1 MPFVSRFTYIYPS
14 TRETAFYEISM
25 EHIERLHKH
34 MSIRAI
40 PEEHLDKPNFKLR
53 SNTVFHPIMYVFL
66 GDQEWMIPRRLE
78 RLHRVLE
85 GGHRIGGFDV
95 ADTDRL
101 SERAANVLN
110 EMDLIIV
117 PSRHSKEVYERS
129 GVKTRIEVL
138 PHGLN
143 DAFLSNG
150 FVGVS
155 RRLNYLFW
163 LRRRTR
169 SIFCLFH
176 LVHSGFRK
184 GADLV
189 YEVMS
194 RIQKSY
200 GNVYLVVKRG
210 SGLDPYLGRLL
221 RLRSIEVS
229 GWIPYNELRLL
240 YDLCDICLVPSR
252 GGGFERNAL
261 EAMSRGL
268 VTLVPNAGCFL
279 DYAER
284 AVRMRVARKVRVYEG
299 NPIHIGHG
307 HEVDVGDFYDKLSD
321 VIESLDEYRA
331 RAIRH
336 AREVQEKYSWD
347 KIGDRLFNV
356 LNKHNFL

>member
-25 EHIERLHKH
+25 EHIEQLRKRV
-34 MSIRAI
+34 SVRTI
-40 PEEHLDKPNFKLR
+40 PEEYLDKGIPKLR
-53 SNTVFHPIMYVFL
+53 SGAVVHPIMHVFL
-66 GDQEWMIPRRLE
+66 GDNEKMMPKRLK
-78 RLHRVLE
+78 RLHRILE
-85 GGHRIGGFDV
+85 DGRKIGGFDV

-101 SERAANVLN
+101 SQAAVGVLN
-110 EMDLIIV
+110 KMNLVVV
-117 PSRHSKEVYERS
+117 PSRHSKECYESS
-129 GVKTRIEVL
+129 GVETQIEVL

-143 DAFLSNG
+143 DAFLSNS
-150 FVGVS
+150 FVGVP

-163 LRRRTR
+163 LRRRTK
-169 SIFCLFH
+169 SVFCLFH
-176 LVHSGFRK
+176 LAHSGYRK

-189 YEVMS
+189 REVMGK
-194 RIQKSY
+194 IQKEY

-210 SGLDPYLGRLL
+210 SGLDPFLGNLL
-221 RLRSIEVS
+221 KLRSIEIS
-229 GWIPYNELRLL
+229 GWIPYDELRLL

-279 DYAER
+279 DYAGK
-284 AVRMRVARKVRVYEG
+284 AVKVRVARKVRVYEG

-321 VIESLDEYRA
+321 VIENLDEYRA

-347 KIGDRLFNV
+347 KIGDRLFNI